1 MISPVDAINKI
12 KEFTPI
18 LSSEEL
24 RLNDALG
31 RILSEDV
38 KAPIDMPPFNQSA
51 MDGYALGNINAER
64 FEIIGEH
71 KAGDKPTYELSQ
83 NEAIRIFTGALVPDS
98 AVAVVKQE
106 DVTRTDNMI
115 QVIGK
120 TILSG
125 ENIRLK
131 GEQIKKGNIA
141 VKQGTPLHA
150 GTVGYLSTLG
160 VTNVK
165 VSAKP
170 TITIITTG
178 SELIKPGLQL
188 EPGLIYESNSV
199 MLSAA
204 LFRENLEANII
215 TIEDDKEKTREAL
228 SYAIEHSDA
237 IIITGG
243 VSVGDYDFVYDALQS
258 IGVDDIFYKV
268 AQKPG
273 KPLYVGKKDKTMV
286 FGLPGNP
293 AAALTCFYF
302 YVTPSLRKMQ
312 GHLFSELIRTSAR
325 LDSDFKKNGTLTNHL
340 KGYLSGEF
348 VTILPKQSSAMLGD
362 FTDANCI
369 VILPGHDKLWKRND
383 LVEVMILPL

>member
-12 KEFTPI
+12 KEFTPV
-18 LSSEEL
+18 LRSEEL
-24 RLNDALG
+24 LLSDALG

-51 MDGYALGNINAER
+51 MDGYALGNIGNDR
-64 FEIIGEH
+64 FDIIGEH

-106 DVTRTDNMI
+106 DVTRTDNII
-115 QVIGK
+115 QIMGK
-120 TILSG
+120 TVLSG

-131 GEQIKKGNIA
+131 GEQIKKGHIA
-141 VKQGTPLHA
+141 VKQGTPLYA

-160 VTNVK
+160 VTNVN

-215 TIEDDKEKTREAL
+215 TIEDDKEKTREVL
-228 SYAIEHSDA
+228 SNASEHSDA

-258 IGVDDIFYKV
+258 IGVEDIFYKV

-312 GHLFSELIRTSAR
+312 GHLYPELIRTFAR
-325 LDSDFKKNGTLTNHL
+325 LDSDFEKNGTLTNHL
-340 KGYLSGEF
+340 KGYLNGKF

-369 VILPGHDKLWKRND
+369 VILPGDYKLWERND
-383 LVEVMILPL
+383 LVEVMILPQ